1 MLLVVDFH
9 FSCVSRS
16 YGGGLVKG
24 WLLSPTPI
32 VSDLVGPCGAQEYAF
47 LTSAQVVGASA
58 TNLRTTLTIILSP
71 KCVFELM

>member
-1 MLLVVDFH
+1 MLLVVDFQ

-32 VSDLVGPCGAQEYAF
+32 VSDLIGPGGAQEYAF
-47 LTSAQVVGASA
+47 LTSVQVVGASA
-58 TNLRTTLTIILSP
+58 TNLRTTLNHF
-71 KCVFELM
+71 VFQVCL